1 VGRGG
6 GIEVTSWRSTVSVF
20 VEGGGGS
27 GGREPPETGA
37 EGSWMMWW
45 GHDMENMLI
54 GEQLRRSS

>member
-1 VGRGG
+1 
-6 GIEVTSWRSTVSVF
+6 VF